1 MQRETLYDAVFDA
14 QADYR
19 LLLDAMARP
28 GKINKLPRRGL
39 TPPPGLSEAAA
50 SVGFA
55 LLDAN
60 AGFFVDGED
69 VAITRYLVVNT
80 SARPV
85 GIAEADFVFAGGL
98 ASPSLVA
105 SMKKGTLAYPDE
117 GATLVVDVEELAA
130 EVRGLGREVEAAER
144 HVTPDSDSTLALT
157 LSGPGVAGERVFF
170 VRGLNTTLVQALQ
183 ECNAEF
189 PLGVDLVLA
198 DGAGRIACIPRSSKV
213 KWAIIN

>member
-60 AGFFVDGED
+60 ASFFVAGAGVGGEN
-69 VAITRYLVVNT
+69 VTGEEMAITRYLVVHA

-85 GIAEADFVFAGGL
+85 GIAEADFVFAGGF
-98 ASPSLVA
+98 ASTSLVA
-105 SMKKGTLAYPDE
+105 AMKKGTLAYPDE
-117 GATLVVDVEELAA
+117 GATLVVDVEKLAA
-130 EVRGLGREVEAAER
+130 ERY
-144 HVTPDSDSTLALT
+144 VTPPDSGSALALT
-157 LSGPGVAGERVFF
+157 LSGPGVAGERTFF
-170 VRGLNTTLVQALQ
+170 VIGLDAALVEALQ

-189 PLGVDLVLA
+189 PLGIDVVLA
-198 DGAGRIACIPRSSKV
+198 DAAGRIACIPRSSKV
-213 KWAIIN
+213 QWTIIN